1 VNVNRLRLVE
11 RLHNNTYELVL
22 YLALSAVGVVDA
34 AIIWNG
40 VLFVA
45 SLIFFHGTVNSVQL
59 QGTLFGIGVG
69 KALQVGDVL
78 KQLANYD
85 ASTAYMRKS
94 LLTTRTGN
102 RWIRN
107 ALRLMTRP
115 T

>member
-1 VNVNRLRLVE
+1 
-11 RLHNNTYELVL
+11 VL

-85 ASTAYMRKS
+85 ASTAYMRKVIADHENRES
-94 LLTTRTGN
+94 LDSKR
-102 RWIRN
+102 IK
-107 ALRLMTRP
+107 ADD
-115 T
+115 